1 MARLIL
7 HARYFAPNAKKRAT
21 RLSYL
26 MKYYATREGVEK
38 PNHKQENHFPA
49 SENQKETIR
58 IMLEQVPELKDTH
71 EFEDYTETPT
81 VANASEL
88 ITRGA
93 EYLLHIGK
101 PDIYLQYIA
110 ERPRVEKI
118 GDHGLFAQTDEP
130 IELPKVAK
138 AVSEHPG
145 NVWTLVFSLRRP
157 DAERLGYNNAES
169 WRTLCRAKAGTIAQ
183 AMKIPEQDLQW
194 YAAFHNE
201 GHHPHI
207 HMVAYSTG
215 TEGYLTRYGIDD
227 IKSAFAAEIFQ
238 LDLME
243 IYKEQTK
250 LRNDLRQMAD
260 AYMRKLR
267 DLPQAAGEFADLIPL
282 LTEIHRRLPQKGK
295 LKYGYMPKDVKNLV
309 DEVVN
314 RLEKHPKVAELYEL
328 WYQQKCAIIATYTNN
343 YPPKEPLS
351 ENEVFRPIKNA
362 VLEAAVGMDLPEK
375 MGGQGVV
382 GALSD
387 QNRHRVPETSGVFI
401 GHEKDYNEANRKGGG
416 GFSGNQELEET
427 LARIERE
434 HAASAE
440 MMLPAYSNT
449 DANDVSFRS
458 IESFLYRVSKVFEE
472 KRPIGDRGQVM
483 DRKMYVREV
492 ERKRELGMQ

>member
-7 HARYFAPNAKKRAT
+7 HARYFAPNAKKRAA

-49 SENQKETIR
+49 SENQQETIR
-58 IMLEQVPELKDTH
+58 KMLEQVPELTDTH
-71 EFEDYTETPT
+71 EYEDYNETPT

-93 EYLLHIGK
+93 EYLLHVGK

-130 IELPKVAK
+130 IDLPKVAK

-227 IKSAFAAEIFQ
+227 IKSAFASEIFR

-260 AYMRKLR
+260 DYMHKLR
-267 DLPQAAGEFADLIPL
+267 DLPQSAGEFADLIPML
-282 LTEIHRRLPQKGK
+282 SEIHRRLPQKGR

-343 YPPKEPLS
+343 YPPKEALS
-351 ENEVFRPIKNA
+351 ENETFRPIKNA
-362 VLEAAVGMDLPEK
+362 VLEAAKEMGEMVELVGGEGRLVRPSSL
-375 MGGQGVV
+375 GT
-382 GALSD
+382 GALDEEDMD
-387 QNRHRVPETSGVFI
+387 QDGQR
-401 GHEKDYNEANRKGGG
+401 
-416 GFSGNQELEET
+416 ELEEAI
-427 LARIERE
+427 ARIERE
-434 HAASAE
+434 HGGNGEIMPGASGGSE
-440 MMLPAYSNT
+440 GSSP
-449 DANDVSFRS
+449 SFRS
-458 IESFLYRVSKVFEE
+458 IESFLYRVSKVFED
-472 KRPIGDRGQVM
+472 KRPVGNQGQVM
-483 DRKMYVREV
+483 DRKAYVRQA
-492 ERKRELGMQ
+492 ERKREMGMQ